1 MPVRD
6 DPEAQE
12 KVKAFKQSICQ
23 HDLKVVNIRKSASGE
38 DLCNLVSLIDNT
50 DVNLGL
56 KNALI
61 GEH

>member
-12 KVKAFKQSICQ
+12 KVKAFKQSISQ

-38 DLCNLVSLIDNT
+38 DLYNLVSLIDNT

-56 KNALI
+56 KNAVI